1 MVGVLEMNQKISRKE
16 RILKWWKVE
25 GKIECGAASI
35 ALIVLILFWDN
46 LLVQGIVAI
55 FGALWGFAKI
65 YFRRDQWAFLLLIST
80 LVLVQGISML
90 LKALR

>member
-1 MVGVLEMNQKISRKE
+1 MVGVLEMNPKISKKE
-16 RILKWWKVE
+16 RIKKWWEVE

-35 ALIVLILFWDN
+35 ALIVLIVFWDN

-55 FGALWGFAKI
+55 LGSLWGFVKI

-80 LVLVQGISML
+80 WVLTQGLSMV
-90 LKALR
+90 LKALK